1 MDPIPLLF
9 ESILFHDPDLFFQ
22 IVAGLFLYNG
32 AHLVTQCQHIG
43 TGGTAQVHY
52 KTAVLVA
59 YGGTA
64 MTVTPQAAL
73 VDEGRRKSARRAFC
87 IKILSTGMAVR
98 LQLAQKVD

>member
-32 AHLVTQCQHIG
+32 AHFVAQSQHIG
-43 TGGTAQVHY
+43 TGGTAQVHH

-64 MTVTPQAAL
+64 MAVTPQAAL
-73 VDEGRRKSARRAFC
+73 VDEGSPPGA
-87 IKILSTGMAVR
+87 
-98 LQLAQKVD
+98 